1 MLIRWVFG
9 LPGAIVVTAGLFLF
23 MAGMIAERGVPPLVE
38 PPPKIDILARLKP
51 VEPESTPPK
60 PTSILQVPPPPVDTR
75 WTRDND
81 VAPGP
86 VIDPTPLPGPDR
98 SGGPV
103 GPTISTPRIQTQPAY
118 PEACAARG
126 VEGVVEVEFD
136 VTPEGDV
143 VNPRIVSS
151 PDRCFDREVL
161 RTVTRWKYE
170 PAFDGDRAVARRGV
184 RAYVTFVLE
193 T

>member
-1 MLIRWVFG
+1 MIFRWMFG
-9 LPGAIVVTAGLFLF
+9 LPGAMVVTVGLFLF
-23 MAGMIAERGVPPLVE
+23 MAAMIAERDAPTIVDPPA
-38 PPPKIDILARLKP
+38 KIDILARLTPTKP
-51 VEPESTPPK
+51 EAETPK
-60 PTSILQVPPPPVDTR
+60 PASILETPPPPVDTR
-75 WTRDND
+75 WTSDNEP
-81 VAPGP
+81 APGP
-86 VIDPTPLPGPDR
+86 IIDPTPLPGPGR
-98 SGGPV
+98 ESGPV
-103 GPTISTPRIQTQPAY
+103 LTPFASPRIQTQPAY

-151 PDRCFDREVL
+151 PDRCFDREVI

-170 PAFDGDRAVARRGV
+170 PAFEGDKAVARRGV